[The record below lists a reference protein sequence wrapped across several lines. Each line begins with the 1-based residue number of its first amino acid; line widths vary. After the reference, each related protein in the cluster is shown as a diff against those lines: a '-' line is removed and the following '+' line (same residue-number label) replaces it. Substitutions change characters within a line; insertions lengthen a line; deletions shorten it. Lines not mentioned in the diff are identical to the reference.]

1 MIVNVSGVVVGK
13 TDESY
18 TAKGATEPTRR
29 VVVYVQQDPT
39 GNSEPA
45 EVQVSKEHLA
55 SVGEVVYGK
64 PAQVMCEA
72 QAYNGERFAR
82 LVLRTKGQFAPQQ
95 K

>member
-18 TAKGATEPTRR
+18 TKKGETVPTRR
-29 VVVYVQQDPT
+29 VVVFIQQDPT

-45 EVQVSKEHLA
+45 EVQVSNDHLP
-55 SVGEVVYGK
+55 SVGEAVYGK
-64 PAQVMCEA
+64 QAQVMCEA
-72 QAYNGERFAR
+72 QAFNGERFAR